1 MSGSWDEYATG
12 WDSNEAVIAYADNA
26 YHALKN
32 TVELEGRRI
41 FDFGCGT
48 GLLTE
53 RLANRASSVVGLD
66 PSQKMISV
74 LENKCLKNVATI
86 TSELNQ
92 DLINDN
98 SLLSPKFDLVVASSA
113 LAFVP
118 DYIKAL
124 MLLKQLLNKGGCL
137 VQWDWLK
144 DEGDEGYGFT
154 EQQIKSALTEA
165 GFAECSTSAPFSLQ
179 SDGSALN
186 VLMGV
191 ARNV

>member
-66 PSQKMISV
+66 PSQKMILV
-74 LENKCLKNVATI
+74 LEI
-86 TSELNQ
+86 
-92 DLINDN
+92 
-98 SLLSPKFDLVVASSA
+98 SA
-113 LAFVP
+113 
-118 DYIKAL
+118 
-124 MLLKQLLNKGGCL
+124 
-137 VQWDWLK
+137 
-144 DEGDEGYGFT
+144 
-154 EQQIKSALTEA
+154 
-165 GFAECSTSAPFSLQ
+165 
-179 SDGSALN
+179 
-186 VLMGV
+186 
-191 ARNV
+191 